1 MLGVNSEQ
9 KESMQHYISHSI
21 YGLTLAWITSEN
33 STKQLECRHLLTRSS
48 FTGPYLLCYC
58 LTAPVSAAF
67 GWAVWHS
74 CRMGA
79 RNQEQTRGRIGPQL
93 RLGNLRVSELHFCPL
108 CTALDQASSLSRKLA
123 YVPGPTFGFVKL
135 LASSGSHCTKWA
147 DEQHR
152 QARFESRLVPDLP
165 LPFIP
170 TLIVLRAFDLVSSRV
185 WWEAATNTRCPV
197 STAPVRGST
206 PTACQLLSPTN
217 SLSRPLTTSGYG
229 EISGPKILCLVSRQN
244 RQRNRLLGGPPI

>member
-1 MLGVNSEQ
+1 MGEFHIPAAGAVCHSTFV
-9 KESMQHYISHSI
+9 IS
-21 YGLTLAWITSEN
+21 
-33 STKQLECRHLLTRSS
+33 
-48 FTGPYLLCYC
+48 TGPFQR
-58 LTAPVSAAF
+58 SF
-67 GWAVWHS
+67 GWAVWHA

-93 RLGNLRVSELHFCPL
+93 RLGNLRVGELHFCPL

-152 QARFESRLVPDLP
+152 QAGFESRLVPDLP

-170 TLIVLRAFDLVSSRV
+170 TLIGLRAFDLVSSRV
-185 WWEAATNTRCPV
+185 WWEAATNTWH
-197 STAPVRGST
+197 A
-206 PTACQLLSPTN
+206 LS
-217 SLSRPLTTSGYG
+217 
-229 EISGPKILCLVSRQN
+229 EAH
-244 RQRNRLLGGPPI
+244 